1 MPTIKESVVTPGAA
15 SALVLTH
22 ADIAATQ
29 QPMTAE
35 LPTAATTERIADRD
49 PPTDRRRQRNC
60 EFIGLKI
67 AELLSQ
73 VKLLFT
79 ARSDSRLARRNAGE
93 SIESYG
99 TTRAQFSAG
108 AQNDDCPGLAASV
121 ATVSPVVHLAAPGIP
136 GEG

>member
-35 LPTAATTERIADRD
+35 LPTADTTERIADRH
-49 PPTDRRRQRNC
+49 PPADRRRQRNC

-73 VKLLFT
+73 VKLIFT
-79 ARSDSRLARRNAGE
+79 ARSDWRLARRNAGE
-93 SIESYG
+93 SMGSHG
-99 TTRAQFSAG
+99 TTCGQFRWRA
-108 AQNDDCPGLAASV
+108 
-121 ATVSPVVHLAAPGIP
+121 
-136 GEG
+136 ERR